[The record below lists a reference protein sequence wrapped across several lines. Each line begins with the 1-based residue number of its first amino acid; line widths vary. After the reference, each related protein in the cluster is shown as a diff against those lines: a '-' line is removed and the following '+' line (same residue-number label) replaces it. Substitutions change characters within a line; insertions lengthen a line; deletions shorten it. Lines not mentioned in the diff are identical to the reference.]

1 MTLFLFENAAIL
13 DGQSR
18 ELRLDQHVLVEDNR
32 IVEVSDKPIRSKTSQ
47 NIDVKGMTLMPGLI
61 DAHVH
66 VKATIVNV
74 GRLSDIPVSYLT
86 ADAGKFMKQI
96 ANAGIYNSS

>member
-1 MTLFLFENAAIL
+1 MTSFLFENAAIL

-47 NIDVKGMTLMPGLI
+47 NVTEFLNDMCKQFFARILI
-61 DAHVH
+61 EF
-66 VKATIVNV
+66 
-74 GRLSDIPVSYLT
+74 VS
-86 ADAGKFMKQI
+86 I
-96 ANAGIYNSS
+96 